1 MKRTAP
7 GVTAYLVLAFGLAWA
22 IWMIPLWLGL
32 SPQSALYPTVILIGA
47 FAPALACFVVRK
59 WVTREGFADAGLNSG
74 KWPYYLWALLIPLA
88 LAFAIAALASHLGQP
103 APDYALAHAPV
114 LLPGAAAPRSL
125 PIVIAVLTL
134 YTIVTTPILWG
145 EEFGW
150 RGYLQLRLFASR
162 PLLAAI
168 ATGLIWGVWHYPLLM
183 LGTEL
188 PGHPQAVLVIF
199 PVYTVLL
206 SIVFGW
212 LRLRSGSIWPSSL
225 SHSAI
230 NHLRSPLIALLFPA
244 VADRLGL
251 TLIGLAV
258 LGVVALAVVAAGG
271 LVTPHNEFPSPR
283 WGGE

>member
-1 MKRTAP
+1 MTKSAL

-22 IWMIPLWLGL
+22 VWMIPLWLGL
-32 SPQSALYPTVILIGA
+32 SPQSALYPTVTLIGA
-47 FAPALACFVVRK
+47 FAPAFACFVVRK
-59 WVTREGFADAGLNSG
+59 WVTREGFADAGLRLDLR

-88 LAFAIAALASHLGQP
+88 LAFAIAALAPHLGQP
-103 APDYALAHAPV
+103 APDFSLAHAPA
-114 LLPGAAAPRSL
+114 LLPGAASPRSL
-125 PIVIAVLTL
+125 PVVIALLTL
-134 YTIVTTPILWG
+134 YTIVTAPILWG

-150 RGYLQLRLFASR
+150 RSYLQLRLFAAR

-168 ATGLIWGVWHYPLLM
+168 ATGLVWGVWHYPLLM

-199 PVYTVLL
+199 PVFTVLV

-212 LRLRSGSIWPSSL
+212 LRTRSGSIWPSSL
-225 SHSAI
+225 AHSAI

-258 LGVVALAVVAAGG
+258 LGVVAIAVVAAGG
-271 LVTPHNEFPSPR
+271 LKPAATTA
-283 WGGE
+283 

>member
-1 MKRTAP
+1 MKRTAF
-7 GVTAYLVLAFGLAWA
+7 GLTTYLVLAFGLAWA
-22 IWMIPLWLGL
+22 VWMIPLQLGL
-32 SPQSALYPTVILIGA
+32 SPQSALFPIVILIGA

-59 WVTREGFADAGLNSG
+59 WVTREGFADAGLGPG
-74 KWPYYLWALLIPLA
+74 KWPYYVWALLIPPA
-88 LAFAIAALASHLGQP
+88 LAFAIAALAPHFGQP
-103 APDYALAHAPV
+103 APDFSLAHAPA
-114 LLPGAAAPRSL
+114 LMPGGTAPRSL
-125 PIVIAVLTL
+125 AVVIAVLTL
-134 YTIVTTPILWG
+134 YTIVTTPVLWG

-150 RGYLQLRLFASR
+150 RSYLQIRLFASR

-168 ATGLIWGVWHYPLLM
+168 ATGIIWGVWHYPLLM

-188 PGHPQAVLVIF
+188 PEHPQLVFVIF

-212 LRLRSGSIWPSSL
+212 LRTRSGSIWPSSL

-258 LGVVALAVVAAGG
+258 LGVVGIAVVAAGG
-271 LVTPHNEFPSPR
+271 LKPGATPS
-283 WGGE
+283 

>member
-1 MKRTAP
+1 MTKTAL

-22 IWMIPLWLGL
+22 VWMFPLQLGL
-32 SPQSALYPTVILIGA
+32 SPQSPFYPIIVLVGA
-47 FAPALACFVVRK
+47 FAPAFACFAARK
-59 WVTREGFADAGLNSG
+59 WVTREGFADAGLRVDLR

-88 LAFAIAALASHLGQP
+88 LAFAIAALAPHLGQP
-103 APDYALAHAPV
+103 APDYALAHAPA
-114 LLPGAAAPRSL
+114 LLPGAASPRSL
-125 PIVIAVLTL
+125 PVVIAVLTL

-150 RGYLQLRLFASR
+150 RSYLQLRLFASR
-162 PLLAAI
+162 PLLAAV

-199 PVYTVLL
+199 PVFTALV

-212 LRLRSGSIWPSSL
+212 LRTSSGSIWPSSL

-244 VADRLGL
+244 VTDRLGL

-258 LGVVALAVVAAGG
+258 LGVIAVAVVVAGG
-271 LVTPHNEFPSPR
+271 LKPAATTA
-283 WGGE
+283 

>member
-1 MKRTAP
+1 MTRSAP
-7 GVTAYLVLAFGLAWA
+7 GVIAYLALAFGPAWA
-22 IWMIPLWLGL
+22 VWMIPLHLGL
-32 SPQSALYPTVILIGA
+32 SPQSALFPIVILAGALAPA
-47 FAPALACFVVRK
+47 FACFAVRK
-59 WVTREGFADAGLNSG
+59 WVMREGFADAGLGLNPDQ
-74 KWPYYLWALLIPLA
+74 WPYYLWALLIPLA
-88 LAFAIAALASHLGQP
+88 LAFAIAALAPQLGQP
-103 APDYALAHAPV
+103 APDFSLAHAPA
-114 LLPGAAAPRSL
+114 LLPGAPRSL
-125 PIVIAVLTL
+125 PVVIALLTL

-150 RGYLQLRLFASR
+150 RSYLQIRLFASR
-162 PLLAAI
+162 PLFAAI
-168 ATGLIWGVWHYPLLM
+168 ATGIIWGVWHYPLLM

-188 PGHPQAVLVIF
+188 PGHPQLVLAIF

-212 LRLRSGSIWPSSL
+212 LRLKSGSIWPSSL

-258 LGVVALAVVAAGG
+258 LGVVAVAIVAAGG
-271 LVTPHNEFPSPR
+271 LKPAATPA
-283 WGGE
+283 